1 MAPGG
6 SFELFEECHEISR
19 LEIDPYYIHY
29 EEVNI
34 VGAFGFTE
42 NEFKKAYEMLCEDP
56 DRYGKLISEIFE
68 LKDIHEALQAAMDKN
83 NIKVIL
89 KIN

>member
-1 MAPGG
+1 
-6 SFELFEECHEISR
+6 
-19 LEIDPYYIHY
+19 
-29 EEVNI
+29 
-34 VGAFGFTE
+34 
-42 NEFKKAYEMLCEDP
+42 MLCEDP